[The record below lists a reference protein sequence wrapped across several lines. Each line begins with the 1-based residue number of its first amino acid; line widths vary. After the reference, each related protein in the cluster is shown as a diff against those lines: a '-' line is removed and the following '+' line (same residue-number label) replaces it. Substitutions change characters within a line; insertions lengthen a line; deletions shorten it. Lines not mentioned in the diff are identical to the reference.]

1 MTGFGAIAFWVGIAW
16 AIGVALGGA
25 LFPRGRRFWP
35 ELVGWGAPLGLAA
48 VAVAEALGLAL
59 GTTAS
64 PWPWLLLAAG
74 VGGFLLRRRLRGP
87 SNSSGAG
94 RGIPPLAAILALVS
108 VAGALLYVLLALAEP
123 MWANDFLAIWGF
135 KAKVLALAPDGR
147 VPPWLFDGELSGYS
161 HPEYPLGLPLL
172 LAGLARL
179 AGGWDDQALALVYPL
194 LQIATLCTLFGW
206 LRRRGAS
213 STLALAAA
221 ALVAFFEPLYS
232 GFLTG
237 MAEVPVSLA
246 ILLVGVSLS
255 DALDA
260 TDPAAV
266 RRLAAASLMAASAKN
281 EGLFVAV
288 VAGGIALFSGG
299 ARRRRLSLAGAAI
312 VPALGP
318 TVAGRLLRGAPPLRD
333 FDFGLIGPARWGELG
348 GRIIRALAEDA
359 RLAAGAVPVLAA
371 VAILFVCGRAAR
383 WADRPLLIGLVALA
397 AYLTLPALAVRGPE
411 WLADTTLARTAAA
424 LAPLAAAG
432 LAGRLAAVFPPAPL
446 VSPPGGS
453 SGS

>member
-1 MTGFGAIAFWVGIAW
+1 
-16 AIGVALGGA
+16 
-25 LFPRGRRFWP
+25 
-35 ELVGWGAPLGLAA
+35 
-48 VAVAEALGLAL
+48 
-59 GTTAS
+59 
-64 PWPWLLLAAG
+64 
-74 VGGFLLRRRLRGP
+74 
-87 SNSSGAG
+87 
-94 RGIPPLAAILALVS
+94 
-108 VAGALLYVLLALAEP
+108 
-123 MWANDFLAIWGF
+123 
-135 KAKVLALAPDGR
+135 
-147 VPPWLFDGELSGYS
+147 
-161 HPEYPLGLPLL
+161 
-172 LAGLARL
+172 
-179 AGGWDDQALALVYPL
+179 
-194 LQIATLCTLFGW
+194 
-206 LRRRGAS
+206 
-213 STLALAAA
+213 
-221 ALVAFFEPLYS
+221 
-232 GFLTG
+232 

-299 ARRRRLSLAGAAI
+299 DRRRRLSLAGAAI
-312 VPALGP
+312 VPALVP

-333 FDFGLIGPARWGELG
+333 FDFGLIAPARWGELG